1 MKKIINKVSVLL
13 LLAFAIACVDESKDP
28 VKFNE
33 IKKATILAL
42 RGDAFDAINQTDPAC
57 SNSFF
62 RNNITGDEVF
72 SYEADYLSED
82 QESLQEVQLFAQ
94 TPTVSPVLVATI
106 PGSAFTF
113 PADSKTKR
121 GTVSAPLATIL
132 SKLGLTNF
140 TAANLKRA
148 DITMTT
154 DLVLKDG
161 TKVLSSSTINP
172 NLQQSVIFFPAM
184 ILTYCAN
191 DQADFA
197 PVATTSLLG
206 RWGLTPKVLPTDVQK
221 VSRTKIPSLKSG
233 AKDTLYI
240 TFDNPIITPP
250 TVTFSPA
257 SAGTATAL
265 VKSKK
270 VNANGFYTADD
281 SNNGFYLVYTAG
293 GTYTG
298 AVTAKVS
305 GATADVA
312 GVILT
317 MDDTNQVINV
327 DNTQPVVTSTVTGTR
342 IGKGQ
347 FVIITANFNEAMST
361 LKADSMRVN
370 ISGQGLA
377 PVVNG
382 VMAVAANG
390 LSASYTYIFKLA
402 DPLVPATH
410 GGLTLSFTGGKDLA
424 GNTLVTQPTGN
435 LTVDVNA
442 PPAPTITTTAG
453 YDFGTSIRWSITQG
467 VDATP
472 VTGNLGGAVSGSV
485 YFIAI
490 NSGDLAPT
498 AFSVDLDGIAT
509 WTMPVDATPPA
520 GAAAN
525 AKVVIK
531 QSGTVPIIAVS
542 GSAGQSGT
550 ASNSTIFTPF
560 TANGTTTDPNMD
572 VYAVFVSSTG
582 TISKISSAAATVSPG
597 AGNPLTITMN

>member
-1 MKKIINKVSVLL
+1 MKKIINKISVLL

-42 RGDAFDAINQTDPAC
+42 RGDALDAINETDPAC

-62 RNNITGDEVF
+62 RNNITGDEAF
-72 SYEADYLSED
+72 SYQADYLSED
-82 QESLQEVQLFAQ
+82 QESLQEVQLYAEM
-94 TPTVSPVLVATI
+94 PTVPRVLVATI
-106 PGSAFTF
+106 PGTTFTF
-113 PADSKTKR
+113 PAGSKTKR
-121 GTVSAPLATIL
+121 GTVSASLATIL
-132 SKLGLTNF
+132 SKLGLTNA

-161 TKVLSSSTINP
+161 SKVLSSSTVNP

-191 DQADFA
+191 DQADFV
-197 PVATTSLLG
+197 PVAKTSLLG
-206 RWGLTPKVLPTDVQK
+206 TWGKTTDGK
-221 VSRTKIPSLKSG
+221 SVSRTKIPSLKSG

-265 VKSKK
+265 VKAKK
-270 VNANGFYTADD
+270 VNTNGFYTADD
-281 SNNGFYLVYTAG
+281 SNNAFYLVYTAG

-298 AVTAKVS
+298 AVTAKLS
-305 GATADVA
+305 GATADVG

-317 MDDTNQVINV
+317 MDDTNQAINV
-327 DNTQPVVTSTVTGTR
+327 DNTKPVVTSTSTGTR

-347 FVIITANFNEAMST
+347 FVIITANFNEPMSA

-377 PVVNG
+377 PLVNG

-390 LSASYTYIFKLA
+390 LSASYTYVFKLA
-402 DPLVPATH
+402 DPTVPATH
-410 GGLTLSFTGGKDLA
+410 GGLTLTFTGGKDLA
-424 GNTLVTQPTGN
+424 GNTLAAQPTGN
-435 LTVDVNA
+435 LTMDVNA
-442 PPAPTITTTAG
+442 PPAPTITTAAG
-453 YDFGTSIRWSITQG
+453 YDFGSSIRWSITQG
-467 VDATP
+467 VDPTP
-472 VTGNLGGAVSGSV
+472 GTGNPGGSVSGNV

-490 NSGDLAPT
+490 NSGDLKPT
-498 AFSVDLDGIAT
+498 GFSVDLDGIAT
-509 WTMPVDATPPA
+509 WIMQVDATPPV

-525 AKVVIK
+525 AKVVIRE
-531 QSGTVPIIAVS
+531 SGIVPIIAVS

-550 ASNSTIFTPF
+550 ASNATVFTPF
-560 TANGTTTDPNMD
+560 AANGTTTDPNLD

-582 TISKISSAAATVSPG
+582 TISKISSAGAVASPG
-597 AGNPLTITMN
+597 AGNPLTVTMN

>member
-1 MKKIINKVSVLL
+1 MKKIINKISVLL

-42 RGDAFDAINQTDPAC
+42 RGDAFDAINETDPPC

-82 QESLQEVQLFAQ
+82 QESLQEVQLFAE
-94 TPTVSPVLVATI
+94 TPTVPRVLVATI
-106 PGSAFTF
+106 PGTAFTF
-113 PADSKTKR
+113 PTGSKTKR
-121 GTVSAPLATIL
+121 GTVSASLATIL
-132 SKLGLTNF
+132 SKLGLTNV
-140 TAANLKRA
+140 TAANLKRT

-154 DLVLKDG
+154 DLLLTDG
-161 TKVLSSSTINP
+161 SKVLSSSTINP

-191 DQADFA
+191 NQADFV
-197 PVATTSLLG
+197 PVAKTSLLG
-206 RWGLTPKVLPTDVQK
+206 IWGKTTDGK
-221 VSRTKIPSLKSG
+221 SVSRTKIPSLKSG

-265 VKSKK
+265 VKAKK
-270 VNANGFYTADD
+270 VNTSGFYTADD
-281 SNNGFYLVYTAG
+281 SNNAFYLVYTAG

-298 AVTAKVS
+298 AVTAKLS
-305 GATADVA
+305 GATADVG

-317 MDDTNQVINV
+317 MDDTNETINV
-327 DNTQPVVTSTVTGTR
+327 DNTKPVVTSTSTGTR

-347 FVIITANFNEAMST
+347 FVIITANFNEPMSA

-377 PVVNG
+377 PIVNG

-390 LSASYTYIFKLA
+390 LSASYTYVFKLA
-402 DPLVPATH
+402 DPNVPATH
-410 GGLTLSFTGGKDLA
+410 GGLTLTFTGGKDLA
-424 GNTLVTQPTGN
+424 GNVLAAQPTGN

-442 PPAPTITTTAG
+442 PPAPVITTSAG
-453 YDFGTSIRWSITQG
+453 YDFGTTIRWSITQG
-467 VDATP
+467 VDNTIG
-472 VTGNLGGAVSGSV
+472 TGNPGGSVSGSV

-498 AFSVDLDGIAT
+498 GFSVDLDGIAT
-509 WTMPVDATPPA
+509 WIMQVDATPPV

-525 AKVVIK
+525 AKVVIR
-531 QSGTVPIIAVS
+531 QSGIVLI
-542 GSAGQSGT
+542 SAGQSGT
-550 ASNSTIFTPF
+550 ATNSTVFTPF
-560 TANGTTTDPNMD
+560 TANGTITDPNLD

-582 TISKISSAAATVSPG
+582 TISKISSAGAAVSPG
-597 AGNPLTITMN
+597 AGNPLTVTMN

>member
-1 MKKIINKVSVLL
+1 MKKIINKISVLL

-42 RGDAFDAINQTDPAC
+42 RGDAFDAINETDPPC

-82 QESLQEVQLFAQ
+82 QESLQEVQLFAE
-94 TPTVSPVLVATI
+94 TPTVPRVLVATI
-106 PGSAFTF
+106 PGTAFTF
-113 PADSKTKR
+113 PTGSKTKR
-121 GTVSAPLATIL
+121 GTVSASLTTIL
-132 SKLGLTNF
+132 SKLGLTNV
-140 TAANLKRA
+140 TAANLKRT

-154 DLVLKDG
+154 DLLLTDG
-161 TKVLSSSTINP
+161 SKVLSSSTINP

-191 DQADFA
+191 NQADFV
-197 PVATTSLLG
+197 PVAKTSLLG
-206 RWGLTPKVLPTDVQK
+206 IWGKTTDGK
-221 VSRTKIPSLKSG
+221 SVSRTKIPSLKSG

-265 VKSKK
+265 VKAKK
-270 VNANGFYTADD
+270 VNTNGFYTADD
-281 SNNGFYLVYTAG
+281 SNNAFYLVYTAG

-298 AVTAKVS
+298 AVTAKLS
-305 GATADVA
+305 GATADVG

-317 MDDTNQVINV
+317 MDDTNETINV
-327 DNTQPVVTSTVTGTR
+327 DNTKPVVTSTSTGTR

-347 FVIITANFNEAMST
+347 FVIITANFNEPMSA

-377 PVVNG
+377 PIVNG

-390 LSASYTYIFKLA
+390 LSASYTYVFKLA
-402 DPLVPATH
+402 DPNVPATH
-410 GGLTLSFTGGKDLA
+410 GGLTLTFTGGKDLA
-424 GNTLVTQPTGN
+424 GNVLAAQPTGN

-442 PPAPTITTTAG
+442 PPAPVITTSAG
-453 YDFGTSIRWSITQG
+453 YDFGTTIRWSITQG
-467 VDATP
+467 VDNTIG
-472 VTGNLGGAVSGSV
+472 TGNPGGSVSGSV

-498 AFSVDLDGIAT
+498 GFSVDLDGIAT

-525 AKVVIK
+525 AKVVIR
-531 QSGTVPIIAVS
+531 QSGIVLI
-542 GSAGQSGT
+542 SAGQSGT
-550 ASNSTIFTPF
+550 ATNSTVFTPF
-560 TANGTTTDPNMD
+560 TANGTITDPNLD

-582 TISKISSAAATVSPG
+582 TISKISSAGAAVSPG
-597 AGNPLTITMN
+597 AGNPLTVTMN